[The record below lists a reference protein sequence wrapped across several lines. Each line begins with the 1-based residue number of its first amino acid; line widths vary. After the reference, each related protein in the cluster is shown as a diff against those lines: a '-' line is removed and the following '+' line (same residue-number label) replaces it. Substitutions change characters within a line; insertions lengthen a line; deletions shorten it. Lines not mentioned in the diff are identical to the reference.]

1 MNTLNLIKNQITRA
15 EMRRRAKL
23 SNVAYRGTVYEMGT
37 HEPVEKHGTFQY
49 RGKAYT
55 K

>member
-1 MNTLNLIKNQITRA
+1 MNTLNLIRKQINRA

-23 SNVAYRGTVYEMGT
+23 SNVAYRGHVYEMGT
-37 HEPVEKHGTFQY
+37 HKPVETHGTFQY
-49 RGKAYT
+49 RGKTYI